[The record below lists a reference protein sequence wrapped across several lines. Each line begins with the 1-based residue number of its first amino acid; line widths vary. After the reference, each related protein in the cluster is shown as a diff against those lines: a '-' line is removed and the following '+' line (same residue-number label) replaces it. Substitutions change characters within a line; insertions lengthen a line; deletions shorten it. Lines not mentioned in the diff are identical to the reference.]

1 MLDHLTPQA
10 LVSDRQSALRRDAA
24 GLRQARLGRRR
35 RSGRRRDRSPT
46 DER

>member
-24 GLRQARLGRRR
+24 GLRHARLSRLR
-35 RSGRRRDRSPT
+35 RSGRRGDRSPT
-46 DER
+46 DDR